1 MNKDKWMTEFYGIDW
16 YKINSIE
23 ELENVDGESL
33 VECVINV
40 DKYKEVYELQ
50 KEGFHIVETAIE
62 FETLIDHIDI
72 TKQPIRVSTEN
83 DLDDILYI
91 TKESYLTHNKFYNRF
106 RNRDF
111 FSEEKS
117 WEYYKNSVINSFSDE
132 DSLTVVVDDEEGV
145 CAYYIIKKVGEL
157 ELYHKYKGIISGVH
171 KRAKGRDLHIEM
183 QKKITEIIGTPYIT
197 NNRTQLGNYRV
208 INNHLRERRQLSKIE
223 HIMYKKFG

>member
-1 MNKDKWMTEFYGIDW
+1 MNKDKWMTEFYGINW

-23 ELENVDGESL
+23 ELENVDGEAL

-72 TKQPIRVSTEN
+72 TKQPIRISTEN
-83 DLDDILYI
+83 DLDDILHI

-117 WEYYKNSVINSFSDE
+117 WEYYKNSVINSFSD
-132 DSLTVVVDDEEGV
+132 
-145 CAYYIIKKVGEL
+145 
-157 ELYHKYKGIISGVH
+157 
-171 KRAKGRDLHIEM
+171 KGRVAMGPPRSEASSM
-183 QKKITEIIGTPYIT
+183 
-197 NNRTQLGNYRV
+197 
-208 INNHLRERRQLSKIE
+208 
-223 HIMYKKFG
+223 